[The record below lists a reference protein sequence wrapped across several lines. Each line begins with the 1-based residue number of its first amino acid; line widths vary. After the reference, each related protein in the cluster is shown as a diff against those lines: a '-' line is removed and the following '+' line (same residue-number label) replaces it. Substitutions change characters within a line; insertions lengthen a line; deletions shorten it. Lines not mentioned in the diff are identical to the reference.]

1 MQGSSL
7 HPSRLCRPERP
18 PQLVDGSMRILLGT
32 GEHGLGAWEM
42 WVHMGRKQGH
52 AQGLGN
58 KVLTMGILDKHD
70 WCSACAASC
79 R

>member
-1 MQGSSL
+1 
-7 HPSRLCRPERP
+7 
-18 PQLVDGSMRILLGT
+18 MRILLGT
-32 GEHGLGAWEM
+32 GEHRLGAWEM